1 MMPPFSQ
8 QPEMTTTDE
17 VCLFGEFDV
26 EPPTCSDFLTL
37 NFTLSDENRLQ
48 RWSNYGLSADFL
60 GDDFSAFF
68 PGSSLE
74 SAPISRRDEAKA
86 AVSFVANE
94 LIENAVKYGDPTEEK
109 PITITIRLYKNTI
122 IFEASNPSESV
133 HVNRYKGFVAK
144 LLAGDPDQ
152 LYLEQLEQ
160 TAMGSGQSQMGI
172 LTMVNDYQARFG
184 WRFAP
189 LETEGQWIVS
199 VMVHLDLGEADVAS

>member
-1 MMPPFSQ
+1 MMDPAAADLYGDF
-8 QPEMTTTDE
+8 
-17 VCLFGEFDV
+17 VL
-26 EPPTCSDFLTL
+26 EPPACSDFLTI

-60 GDDFSAFF
+60 GDYFSAFF

-74 SAPISRRDEAKA
+74 SAPISRRDEVKS

-94 LIENAVKYGDPTEEK
+94 LIENAVKYGDRTDDEK
-109 PITITIRLYKNTI
+109 PITITIRLYGNTI
-122 IFEASNPSESV
+122 IFQASNPSSTE
-133 HVNRYKGFVAK
+133 HVNRYKGFVSK
-144 LLAGDPDQ
+144 LIESDPDQ

-160 TAMGSGQSQMGI
+160 TAMGTGQSQMGI

-189 LETEGQWIVS
+189 LAAEGQWMVS
-199 VMVHLDLGEADVAS
+199 VMAHLDLGED